1 MSISSDNARS
11 LTYKGRHR
19 RDAHQ
24 IRKAAFAVTAV
35 GATVAAPLV
44 GSMGTASAD
53 TGVWDAVAAC
63 ESSGNWAINT
73 GNGFSGGLQFTP
85 STWAAYGGTSY
96 APEAYLA
103 SREQQIAVAQRVL
116 EGQGPG
122 AWPVC
127 SVKAGLTTSNGGA
140 SSVAAAPAPA
150 APAPAEEEAPAAA
163 PQAEAPA
170 APAPQAAAPAPES
183 VPAPSGDSYVVI
195 TGDTLSKIAIREGVD
210 GGWRALFAHNR
221 KVVGSN
227 PNLIFPGQQLA
238 L

>member
-1 MSISSDNARS
+1 
-11 LTYKGRHR
+11 
-19 RDAHQ
+19 
-24 IRKAAFAVTAV
+24 
-35 GATVAAPLV
+35 
-44 GSMGTASAD
+44 MGTANAD
-53 TGVWDAVAAC
+53 TSVWDAVAAC

-73 GNGFSGGLQFTP
+73 GNGFSGGLQFTA

-140 SSVAAAPAPA
+140 SSAAAAPAPA
-150 APAPAEEEAPAAA
+150 APAPAEQAP
-163 PQAEAPA
+163 
-170 APAPQAAAPAPES
+170 APAPQAEQAPAPAPQAEAPAPES
-183 VPAPSGDSYVVI
+183 VPAPSGDSYVVVL
-195 TGDTLSKIAIREGVD
+195 GDTLSKIANRESVD
-210 GGWRALFAHNR
+210 GGWRTLFANNR
-221 KVVGSN
+221 KVLGSN
-227 PNLIFPGQQLA
+227 PNLIFPGQQLS